1 MAKEFKTFA
10 QLIELLESR
19 GVATDATTVGC
30 LRRESYYAV
39 INGYKGPFLD
49 KNAAQSSSDDVFREG
64 TSFKNIYDLFLFD
77 RELRQLTFSYLARA
91 EAVLK
96 NAVVYSFCNEFRAT
110 DAYLTRS
117 NYVAARDLLVPK
129 AFRGNKGYQHSKN
142 LAELLNLLND
152 KVSNEQHMRPFVR
165 HYLNKYGAVPLWVLQ
180 NDLTFGNISH
190 FYQLQ

>member
-19 GVATDATTVGC
+19 GVATDATTVDC

-77 RELRQLTFSYLARA
+77 RELRQLIFSYLARA
-91 EAVLK
+91 EAVRK
-96 NAVVYSFCNEFRAT
+96 NAVVYSFSMNTVLQMPTWIVLIMLRLVICSCLRRFEAIRVT
-110 DAYLTRS
+110 STR
-117 NYVAARDLLVPK
+117 RI
-129 AFRGNKGYQHSKN
+129 
-142 LAELLNLLND
+142 LLNC
-152 KVSNEQHMRPFVR
+152 
-165 HYLNKYGAVPLWVLQ
+165 
-180 NDLTFGNISH
+180 
-190 FYQLQ
+190 

>member
-19 GVATDATTVGC
+19 GVATDAATVDC

-77 RELRQLTFSYLARA
+77 
-91 EAVLK
+91 
-96 NAVVYSFCNEFRAT
+96 
-110 DAYLTRS
+110 
-117 NYVAARDLLVPK
+117 
-129 AFRGNKGYQHSKN
+129 
-142 LAELLNLLND
+142 
-152 KVSNEQHMRPFVR
+152 
-165 HYLNKYGAVPLWVLQ
+165 
-180 NDLTFGNISH
+180 
-190 FYQLQ
+190 